1 MARHHLGDLVSIGC
15 NHQKLGFDINDAL
28 FHLDDLL
35 LDNANFG
42 RIESFLL
49 VELFEKLLQHF
60 GVDGHNLSRL
70 QKVRARKIDP
80 CGP

>member
-1 MARHHLGDLVSIGC
+1 MARHHLCDLFSVRG
-15 NHQKLGFDINDAL
+15 NDQQLGFDINDAL

-49 VELFEKLLQHF
+49 VELFKKLLQHF

-80 CGP
+80 